1 MNASDLA
8 PALEA
13 LGARIKTTKRTLAA
27 EEFFTAGKLR
37 STVLA
42 RGELVEE
49 ILVPAQRPGS
59 RQAYQKF
66 RIRNSIDFPIAG
78 LAVIFSAAGGK
89 ISEARL
95 VLSAV
100 APIPFRL
107 KAVEEFLR
115 ERVGDIRKHIREFI
129 AAEIMEVTPQKI
141 TINIFW
147 DIDSINYSK
156 TIWLVSR

>member
-1 MNASDLA
+1 VNASDLA

-13 LGARIKTTKRTLAA
+13 LGARIKTTKRTIPA

-37 STVLA
+37 STVLG

-78 LAVIFSAAGGK
+78 LAGIIDAAGGK
-89 ISEARL
+89 IREARL

-100 APIPFRL
+100 APIPLRL
-107 KAVEEFLR
+107 KAVEAFLEGKTAG
-115 ERVGDIRKHIREFI
+115 ERT
-129 AAEIMEVTPQKI
+129 AAAAGELAVKEARPLAKNLFKIQIVKALVQKAVM
-141 TINIFW
+141 
-147 DIDSINYSK
+147 SAAG
-156 TIWLVSR
+156 